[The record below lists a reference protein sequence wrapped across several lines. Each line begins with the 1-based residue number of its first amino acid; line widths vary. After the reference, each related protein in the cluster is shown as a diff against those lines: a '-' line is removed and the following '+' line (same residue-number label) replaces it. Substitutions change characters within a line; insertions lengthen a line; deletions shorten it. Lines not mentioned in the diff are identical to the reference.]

1 MLHRPYEQMYAACE
15 PPFQKA
21 ENAFSLRN
29 LRSHFRAPVFF
40 ASASMQLLL
49 YGVWPRLSIHF
60 SQNFCK
66 KREKPPNFAFFM
78 RKRAVFLKNPLDFFQ
93 ILPGFGASGAAWVRK
108 NSGSLRCRKAGVSVL
123 RHQPRR
129 SAAAY
134 SRPIPKRNCRE
145 AISPCPG
152 PAPADGTARRWGSLR
167 SHSRSCSCSLCRPF
181 CVCACRLLRW
191 PQIPQ
196 QSMPRSGWWERS

>member
-1 MLHRPYEQMYAACE
+1 MYAACGS
-15 PPFQKA
+15 
-21 ENAFSLRN
+21 AFSESGKR
-29 LRSHFRAPVFF
+29 VF
-40 ASASMQLLL
+40 SA
-49 YGVWPRLSIHF
+49 
-60 SQNFCK
+60 
-66 KREKPPNFAFFM
+66 KPPISFSRARFLHPQACNCYYTVYGPVCQYIFRKIFAQNAKNRRISAFWV

-134 SRPIPKRNCRE
+134 SRPIPKRNSRE
-145 AISPCPG
+145 AISHCPG

-167 SHSRSCSCSLCRPF
+167 SHSRSCSLCRPF
-181 CVCACRLLRW
+181 CVCARRLLRW